1 MKTNIYIVED
11 HPAMQQALRVY
22 LRRLPDVSIC
32 GVAGS
37 AQEALAALPA
47 AAADLVLV
55 DVSLP
60 DMSGIDLVEQLCRLR
75 PTLRCL
81 MLSGHQEAIHIQ
93 RALAAGARGYI
104 IKGNSDELAPA
115 IQQVLAGDIYLSEV
129 MRQKLGEIL

>member
-1 MKTNIYIVED
+1 MNTNIYIVED
-11 HPAMQQALRVY
+11 HSAMQQALRVY
-22 LRRLPDVSIC
+22 LRQLTDVSIC

-60 DMSGIDLVEQLCRLR
+60 DMSGIDLVEQLCSLL

-81 MLSGHQEAIHIQ
+81 MLSGHQEIAHIQ
-93 RALAAGARGYI
+93 RALAVGARGYL
-104 IKGNSDELAPA
+104 IKGNSNELAPA
-115 IQQVLAGDIYLSEV
+115 IEQVLAGDIYLSEV
-129 MRQKLGEIL
+129 IRQNLGEIL